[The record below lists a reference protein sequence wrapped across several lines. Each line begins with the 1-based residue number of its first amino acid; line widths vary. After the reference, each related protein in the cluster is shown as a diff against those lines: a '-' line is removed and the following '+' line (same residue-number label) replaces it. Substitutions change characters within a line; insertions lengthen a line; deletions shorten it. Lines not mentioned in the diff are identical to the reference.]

1 MDAAERIADY
11 LSDDLAP
18 DEREAFEAELA
29 RDAALRAQLDAV
41 RRGDVALASIAP
53 TALPDGFAE
62 RLRAS
67 LDAELAEVLAPTPT
81 EERDPRVAAQAE
93 LGQRDDLAA
102 RRAARAVPRWV
113 GGLAGAAAAAL
124 VVVAG
129 IAGLNGLGSGADQEA
144 PESATGEAFDADGG
158 SMEIQEAPA
167 EESLEAETEG
177 TEEVEEE
184 AAEDDAGES
193 ADTMGDEGAAAAMG
207 RFAPP
212 VLVAQGRS
220 LDDEQL
226 DDVLM
231 TPDLADLAAQRL
243 STSEGETLAA
253 EFADRWQATAAD
265 GTGTAVRYAGNPTDA
280 DREAVA
286 ECLTSADDAG
296 RRTGIPA
303 YAEIA
308 DYEGIPAVVLGL
320 VTLDPSSDTWS
331 VPEVQVLDR
340 TTCDLLAARP

>member
-158 SMEIQEAPA
+158 SMEIQEAP
-167 EESLEAETEG
+167 
-177 TEEVEEE
+177 VEEE

-253 EFADRWQATAAD
+253 ELADRWQAAAAD